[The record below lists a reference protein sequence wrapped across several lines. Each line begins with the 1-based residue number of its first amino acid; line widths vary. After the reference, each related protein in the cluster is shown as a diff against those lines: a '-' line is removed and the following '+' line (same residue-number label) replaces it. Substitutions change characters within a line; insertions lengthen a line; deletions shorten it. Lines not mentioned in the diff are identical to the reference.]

1 MKVNE
6 LITTLS
12 LLPGD
17 KVVVIPVVT
26 RGHLGASASVGIEC
40 VMQGFDW
47 DSGRV
52 FLHPVEDLTDVS
64 PEEVTAIVKSLQ
76 QGQSIHG
83 MKIAK
88 RMVEEREM
96 ALKEELKNII
106 IAACGSL
113 PSCEEDVCQSDNF
126 LIEAHVAIGE
136 ICKKYD
142 LWEDTSENES

>member
-17 KVVVIPVVT
+17 KDVMIPVVT
-26 RGHLGASASVGIEC
+26 RGHIGASASVGIEC

-47 DSGRV
+47 DSSRV
-52 FLHPVEDLTDVS
+52 FLHAEADLTDVT
-64 PEEVTAIVKSLQ
+64 PEEVSAIIKSLQ

-88 RMVEEREM
+88 RMVEQREAAM
-96 ALKEELKNII
+96 KEELKSII
-106 IAACGSL
+106 IGACGSL
-113 PSCEEDVCQSDNF
+113 PRCEEAICQSDNF
-126 LIEAHVAIGE
+126 LIESHVAIGE
-136 ICKKYD
+136 ICKKYG
-142 LWEDTSENES
+142 LWEDDDGDEA